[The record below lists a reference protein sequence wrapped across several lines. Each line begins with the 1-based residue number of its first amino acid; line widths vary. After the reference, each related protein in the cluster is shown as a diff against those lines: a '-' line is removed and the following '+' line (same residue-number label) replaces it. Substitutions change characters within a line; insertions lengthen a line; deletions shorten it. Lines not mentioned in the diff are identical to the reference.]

1 MNKLHMP
8 GALYAGEQALQ
19 ALKTL
24 VSPGESI
31 CVLTDRG
38 VREAGLTDKVLEA
51 LREAGAA
58 ARVMD
63 QVPPE
68 PAYTDVQTIAD
79 ALARNRCHVLIALG
93 GGSVMDTAKL
103 CSIASSGVTIRQL
116 LDAPGAGRKT
126 MRTIMLPTTAGT
138 GAEATP
144 NAVVAVPEKQVKV
157 GIVTPAMMPDAVI
170 LEPEMIR
177 ALPRHIAAATGMD
190 ALCHAVECYTS
201 RAANRL
207 SDLYALEAMRLIF
220 PHLLPSMASQEATES
235 KAAMLLGAYYGGVA
249 IAASGTTAVHALSY
263 PLGGR
268 YHIPHGVANAA
279 LLMPVMRF
287 NLPACQGRLAQAYD
301 ALGMD
306 GAAGE
311 ADKAQA
317 VLGRI
322 EQLTESAG
330 IPTDLRPWGVE
341 TKDLEELVKA
351 GMNVRRLLDNN
362 LRPVTEADAR
372 MLYSQVLGGGEA

>member
-1 MNKLHMP
+1 MDKLHMP

-24 VSPGESI
+24 VSPSERI
-31 CVLTDRG
+31 CVLTDSG
-38 VREAGLTDKVLEA
+38 VRGAGLADKVQEV
-51 LREAGAA
+51 LRAAGVG

-68 PAYTDVQTIAD
+68 PAYEDVQVMAD
-79 ALARNRCHVLIALG
+79 ALARERCQTLIAVG

-103 CSIASSGVTIRQL
+103 CSIASSGATIRQL
-116 LDAPGAGRKT
+116 LDAPEAGRKT
-126 MRTIMLPTTAGT
+126 MRTIMIPTTAGT

-157 GIVTPAMMPDAVI
+157 GIVTSAMMPDAVI

-177 ALPRHIAAATGMD
+177 NLPGHIAAATGID

-207 SDLYALEAMRLIF
+207 SDLYAMEAMRLIF
-220 PHLLPSMASQEATES
+220 PHLLPSMASQEAMES
-235 KAAMLLGAYYGGVA
+235 KAAMQLGAYYGGVA

-268 YHIPHGVANAA
+268 YHIPHGVANAV

-287 NLPACQGRLAQAYD
+287 NLPACQERLAQVYD

-311 ADKAQA
+311 EDKARA
-317 VLGRI
+317 VLHRM
-322 EQLTESAG
+322 EQLTESTG
-330 IPTDLRPWGVE
+330 IPADLCAWGVGPE
-341 TKDLEELVKA
+341 DLEELVKA
-351 GMNVRRLLDNN
+351 GMSVRRLLNNN
-362 LRPVTEADAR
+362 LRPVTEADAC

>member
-1 MNKLHMP
+1 MDKLHMP

-24 VSPGESI
+24 VSPSERI
-31 CVLTDRG
+31 CVLTDSG
-38 VREAGLTDKVLEA
+38 VRGAGLTDKVLEV
-51 LREAGAA
+51 LRGAGVGAG
-58 ARVMD
+58 VMD

-68 PAYTDVQTIAD
+68 PAYKDVQAMAD
-79 ALARNRCHVLIALG
+79 TLARERCQTLIAVG

-103 CSIASSGVTIRQL
+103 CSIASSGATIRQL
-116 LDAPGAGRKT
+116 LDTPEAGRKT
-126 MRTIMLPTTAGT
+126 MRTIMIPTTAGT

-177 ALPRHIAAATGMD
+177 NLPGHIAAATGID

-207 SDLYALEAMRLIF
+207 SDLYAMEAMRLIF
-220 PHLLPSMASQEATES
+220 PHLLPSMASQEAMES
-235 KAAMLLGAYYGGVA
+235 KAAMQLGAYYGGVA

-268 YHIPHGVANAA
+268 YHIPHGVANAV

-287 NLPACQGRLAQAYD
+287 NLPACQERLAQVYD

-311 ADKAQA
+311 EDKARA
-317 VLGRI
+317 VLHRM
-322 EQLTESAG
+322 EQLTESTG
-330 IPTDLRPWGVE
+330 IPADLRAWGVGPE
-341 TKDLEELVKA
+341 DLEGLVRA
-351 GMNVRRLLDNN
+351 GMSVRRLLNNN

>member
-1 MNKLHMP
+1 MDRLNMP
-8 GALYAGEQALQ
+8 GTLYAGKQALQ
-19 ALKTL
+19 ALKML
-24 VSPGESI
+24 VSPGERV
-31 CVLTDRG
+31 CVLTDGG
-38 VREAGLTDKVLEA
+38 VRGAGLTDRVLEV
-51 LREAGAA
+51 LRGAGVK

-68 PAYTDVQTIAD
+68 PAYADVQAMAD
-79 ALARNRCHVLIALG
+79 ALARDRYQTLIAVG

-103 CSIASSGVTIRQL
+103 CSITASGVTIRQL
-116 LDAPGAGRKT
+116 LDAPEAGCKT
-126 MRTIMLPTTAGT
+126 LRTIMIPTTAGT

-157 GIVTPAMMPDAVI
+157 GIVTPKMMPDAVI

-201 RAANRL
+201 KAANRL

-220 PHLLPSMASQEATES
+220 PHLLPSVASQEAMES
-235 KAAMLLGAYYGGVA
+235 KAAMMLGAYYGGVA

-268 YHIPHGVANAA
+268 YHIPHGIANAV

-287 NLPACQGRLAQAYD
+287 NLPACRERLARVYD
-301 ALGMD
+301 ALGMS

-317 VLGRI
+317 VLGRM
-322 EQLTESAG
+322 EQLAKGAG
-330 IPTDLRPWGVE
+330 IPGDLRSWGVGPE
-341 TKDLEELVKA
+341 DLEALVEA
-351 GMNVRRLLDNN
+351 GMGVRRLLDNN
-362 LRPVTEADAR
+362 LRPVTAADAR